1 MNDIFLEYLVKK
13 KSKEDVLKQVLLIF
27 GCVLTLCAATF
38 ILIFVYPRFIGLLPI
53 IYGIVIYA
61 TVYIRRYYSIE
72 YEYIFTNGQLDIDKI
87 LGKTRRKSVVS
98 LLCKNI
104 ERATWRAD
112 KIRIICG
119 SISTEREIIDTI
131 FDPARRGKY
140 YIDYTQGGK
149 KYRLLFQPPEKILEN
164 MKRYN
169 PRNINL

>member
-27 GCVLTLCAATF
+27 GCVLTLFSATYL
-38 ILIFVYPRFIGLLPI
+38 LIFVFPRFIGLLPI

-72 YEYIFTNGQLDIDKI
+72 YEYIFTNGQLDVDKI
-87 LGKTRRKSVVS
+87 LGKTRRKSLVS

-104 ERATWRAD
+104 EYMGPIVGD
-112 KIRIICG
+112 
-119 SISTEREIIDTI
+119 ISTDRKIIDTI
-131 FDPARRGKY
+131 YDVTRRGKY
-140 YIDYTQGGK
+140 YIDYTQGGE